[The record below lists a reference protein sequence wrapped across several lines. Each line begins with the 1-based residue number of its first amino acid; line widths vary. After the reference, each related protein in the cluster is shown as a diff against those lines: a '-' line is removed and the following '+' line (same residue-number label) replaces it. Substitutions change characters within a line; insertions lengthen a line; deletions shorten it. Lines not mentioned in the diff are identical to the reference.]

1 MISVKIIT
9 LGHMPIDLDI
19 KIIENW
25 KSNLFEIPN
34 EIENFSITTNSDQYD
49 WSFSDKKIR
58 KELPK
63 NIKEDLLF
71 VIVNVPLEDNYYS
84 RILSNNEVVMTY
96 HDVKE
101 ILENNNIP
109 LENLILYL
117 LYTYILG
124 YIKYNNSIPNLEE
137 IDLIHDDTRGC
148 LYDMHGIKSDLAY
161 SCIQP
166 NICSSCE
173 EKLKNGKVSIEKIN
187 QAKKELKKINKPLFF
202 RISDFVKK
210 HPLWALIIS
219 SFTAVILGAIGSV
232 LGTIIYE
239 ALKRNV

>member
-9 LGHMPIDLDI
+9 LGHIPVDLNF

-25 KSNLFEIPN
+25 KSKLFRISN

-49 WSFSDKKIR
+49 WSFSDEKI
-58 KELPK
+58 KNELPK

-71 VIVNVPLEDNYYS
+71 VIVNIPLEDNYYS
-84 RILSNNEVVMTY
+84 RILSNNKVVITY

-101 ILENNNIP
+101 ILENKNIP

-117 LYTYILG
+117 LYTYVLG
-124 YIKYNNSIPNLEE
+124 YLKYNNSIPNFEN
-137 IDLIHDDTRGC
+137 IDLIHDDTRRC
-148 LYDMHGIKSDLAY
+148 LYDMHGVKSDLTY
-161 SCIQP
+161 SCVQP
-166 NICSSCE
+166 IICSSCE
-173 EKLKNGKVSIEKIN
+173 EKLKNGKISIEKIN

-210 HPLWALIIS
+210 HPLWSLIIS
-219 SFTAVILGAIGSV
+219 SFTAVILGTIGSI

-239 ALKRNV
+239 VLKRNV